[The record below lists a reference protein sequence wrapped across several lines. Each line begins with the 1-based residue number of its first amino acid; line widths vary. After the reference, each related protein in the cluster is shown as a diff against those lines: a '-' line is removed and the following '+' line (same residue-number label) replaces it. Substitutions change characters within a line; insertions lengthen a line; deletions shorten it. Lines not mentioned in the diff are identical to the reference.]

1 MMQLTEKRKRVQ
13 PLWVV
18 VLLIP
23 MLVSCAVPIVIWEVV
38 LYLGANLIYTG
49 TGQFIEQ
56 VVDNLVDQMFHADS
70 PGYVI
75 PDRDDPLQG
84 TYSKKMKFT
93 TTNPGGQRKSFEINQ
108 PRMVKNSTSSTWTLA
123 PDLRG
128 LVDQILE
135 AGA

>member
-1 MMQLTEKRKRVQ
+1 MQLTEKRRRVQ
-13 PLWVV
+13 PWWMIF
-18 VLLIP
+18 LLIP

-56 VVDNLVDQMFHADS
+56 VVDNLVDKLFHADS
-70 PGYVI
+70 PGYVM
-75 PDRDDPLQG
+75 PDPENLLQG

-93 TTNPGGQRKSFEINQ
+93 AINPAGQRKSFEINQ
-108 PRMVKNSTSSTWTLA
+108 PRMVKDSVSSTWRLA

-135 AGA
+135 GGS